1 MGKVTQIKIG
11 TMSQFHKKPANHIPV
26 MVVPMV
32 FTHRTG
38 REISISRFSIIK
50 A

>member
-1 MGKVTQIKIG
+1 VTQIKIG
-11 TMSQFHKKPANHIPV
+11 TMSQVHKKPANHIPV
-26 MVVPMV
+26 TEVPMV

-38 REISISRFSIIK
+38 REISISRFSITK

>member
-11 TMSQFHKKPANHIPV
+11 MISQVHRKPANHIPV
-26 MVVPMV
+26 MVVPIV
-32 FTHRTG
+32 LTHNTG
-38 REISISRFSIIK
+38 REISISRFSTLK